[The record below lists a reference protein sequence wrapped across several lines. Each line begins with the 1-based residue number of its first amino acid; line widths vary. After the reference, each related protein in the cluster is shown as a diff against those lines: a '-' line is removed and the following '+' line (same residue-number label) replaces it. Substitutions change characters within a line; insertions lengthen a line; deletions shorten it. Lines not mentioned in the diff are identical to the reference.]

1 MSTGS
6 REDEWAEAL
15 RAGLAGDS
23 VAYRRF
29 LESVTPFL
37 RAIAIRRCAQLGA
50 SRSDAE
56 DVVQDVLLAIHL
68 KRGTWDPARPIGPWV
83 ATIVRNKVID
93 AFRRRGRHIDVPID
107 DVIETLGAQ
116 ETDHGPDRGTI
127 ERLVSR
133 LKPAQR
139 TIVMSISVEGIS
151 IKQTAE
157 RLKMTEGAVRVSLH
171 RALKALAALYR
182 EDEF

>member
-1 MSTGS
+1 MATGS
-6 REDEWAEAL
+6 REDEWADAL
-15 RAGLAGDS
+15 RAGLAGDAI
-23 VAYRRF
+23 AYRRF
-29 LESVTPFL
+29 LQSVTPFL
-37 RAIAIRRCAQLGA
+37 RAVAIRRCAQLGA

-68 KRGTWDPARPIGPWV
+68 KRGTWDAKRPIGPWV

-107 DVIETLGAQ
+107 DVIETLGAP
-116 ETDHGPDRGTI
+116 ETEQDPDRGTV
-127 ERLVSR
+127 ERLIAR

-139 TIVMSISVEGIS
+139 AVVMSISVEGVS

-157 RLKMTEGAVRVSLH
+157 RLGMTEGAVRVTLH

-182 EDEF
+182 DDDN